1 MSPALRWDR
10 LCFGYPG
17 QPALVQLGPFCLPAG
32 GSAAVLGPSGSGKS
46 TLLSLVAGQL
56 RPTAGQLEVLG
67 GPAGAAA
74 HRVGWVLQGAPTL
87 DALDLVEN
95 VLLPLRL
102 HPGLAVD
109 AAARARARALL
120 DELGLGAAA
129 GRRPSTL
136 SAGERQRV
144 ALARALINEPALILA
159 DEPTTGLDP
168 ARAHDALALLRAACA
183 RRGAAL
189 LLVSHD
195 PAASAG
201 LDQRLVLGPTAAD
214 DNAAQVIFSSSVEDG
229 RGAAPPATPPAGP
242 PAAPIRSARPG
253 AARRAAADALR
264 LGGAGLR
271 AHPARSLT
279 LAAGLALALALPRWS
294 AQAAAKVRALALARA
309 AATPLLLVPRGE
321 AVDGALAA
329 LRLRPGPPPRLASGH
344 AAALRAGP
352 GGARALIVPLHLR
365 HSADG
370 VPIVGTGPEYFAAR
384 GLRAAAGRTPGLLGE
399 VALGAAVAAAR
410 GWGPGDRIRSDLRG
424 LYDLAGAYPLR
435 LPVVGVLA
443 PTGGPDDHAIFTSV
457 HTTWALD
464 GHLHGHSPPEQAP
477 PPEDDAQD
485 GNVEASAAVFM
496 IQDLDEASRGRFHL
510 HGDAGALAVSSL
522 AVFPADAAAGD
533 LLLGEIDAIEG
544 VEAAVPQAVVEDLLA
559 VLEVAER
566 GVRAAL
572 LVVGGAAAAFAALVV
587 QLGLQARAAERA
599 LLRRLGASRRR
610 IVLLVV
616 VEHAILGVGALA
628 LAGGLVG
635 VGLGLLRR
643 ALGVG

>member
-1 MSPALRWDR
+1 MTPAVRWDR
-10 LCFGYPG
+10 LRFGYPD
-17 QPALVQLGPFCLPAG
+17 QPPLLELGPFCLPAG
-32 GSAAVLGPSGSGKS
+32 GAAAVLGPSGSGKS

-56 RPTAGQLEVLG
+56 RPSAGHLEVLG
-67 GPAGAAA
+67 GPPGGAA

-109 AAARARARALL
+109 GAARARARALL

-129 GRRPSTL
+129 GRRPTTL

-144 ALARALINEPALILA
+144 ALARALINDPALILA

-168 ARAHDALALLRAACA
+168 ARATEALALLRGACA

-201 LDQRLVLGPTAAD
+201 LSQRVVLGAGKAGD
-214 DNAAQVIFSSSVEDG
+214 DATQVILGESIDDG

-242 PAAPIRSARPG
+242 AAAPAPAAPPG
-253 AARRAAADALR
+253 AAVRAAADALR
-264 LGGAGLR
+264 LGWAGLR
-271 AHPARSLT
+271 AHPARSLS
-279 LAAGLALALALPRWS
+279 LAAGLGLAIGLPAWTT
-294 AQAAAKVRALALARA
+294 QAASAVRGIALDRA
-309 AATPLLLVPRGE
+309 GQTPLLLVPRGE

-329 LRLRPGPPPRLASGH
+329 LRLRPGPPPRLPSAA

-352 GGARALIVPLHLR
+352 GGADATIVPLHLR

-370 VPIVGTGPEYFAAR
+370 VPIVGAGAEYFAAR
-384 GLRAAAGRTPGLLGE
+384 GLRAATGRTPGLLGE
-399 VALGAAVAAAR
+399 VVLGAAVAEAR
-410 GWGPGDRIRSDLRG
+410 GWGPGDRVRSDLRG

-443 PTGGPDDHAIFTSV
+443 PTGGPDDHAIFTSL
-457 HTTWALD
+457 HTAWALD
-464 GHLHGHSPPEQAP
+464 GHLHGHSPAEQAP
-477 PPEDDAQD
+477 LPGDDPED

-510 HGDAGALAVSSL
+510 HGDPGALPVSSL
-522 AVFPADAAAGD
+522 AIFPADAAATD
-533 LLLGEIDAIEG
+533 LLLGQIDAMEG
-544 VEAAVPQAVVEDLLA
+544 VEAAVPRVVVEDLLA
-559 VLEVAER
+559 VLEVAAR

-572 LVVGGAAAAFAALVV
+572 LVVGGAAVAFAALVV

-599 LLRRLGASRRR
+599 LLARLGASRRR
-610 IVLLVV
+610 ILLLIV
-616 VEHAILGVGALA
+616 VEHTILGVGALA

-635 VGLGLLRR
+635 VGLWALRR
-643 ALGVG
+643 ALGAG